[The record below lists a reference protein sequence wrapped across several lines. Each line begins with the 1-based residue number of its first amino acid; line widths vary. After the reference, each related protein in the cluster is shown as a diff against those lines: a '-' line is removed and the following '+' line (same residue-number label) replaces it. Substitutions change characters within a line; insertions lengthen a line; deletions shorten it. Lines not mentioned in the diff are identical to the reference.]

1 VEDGEPATEPISAK
15 NRVTE
20 PIAFVGVKVARVMK
34 QHKQLGPCSRS
45 QTLMRSSNT
54 STTSTL

>member
-1 VEDGEPATEPISAK
+1 VEDGEPATEPIGAK

-20 PIAFVGVKVARVMK
+20 PIAFVGVIARVMK
-34 QHKQLGPCSRS
+34 QHKQLGPRSRS